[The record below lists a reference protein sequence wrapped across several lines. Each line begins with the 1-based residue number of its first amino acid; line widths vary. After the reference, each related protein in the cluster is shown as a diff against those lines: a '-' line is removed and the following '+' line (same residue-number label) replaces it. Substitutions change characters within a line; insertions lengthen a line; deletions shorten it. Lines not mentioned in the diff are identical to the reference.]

1 MKNLGKAKWNK
12 YKELIRYGNILE
24 DRNAHIL
31 GDKWERRSVIELDNI
46 QWYVVMIDGNLVV
59 LEEL

>member
-1 MKNLGKAKWNK
+1 MKDLGKTAWSK
-12 YKELIRYGNILE
+12 YKELIRYGATLE

-31 GDKWERRSVIELDNI
+31 GDKWERRSVIELDDI

>member
-1 MKNLGKAKWNK
+1 MKDLGTAAWSK
-12 YKELIRYGNILE
+12 YKELIRYGAILE

-31 GDKWERRSVIELDNI
+31 GDKWERRSVIELDDI
-46 QWYVVMIDGNLVV
+46 QWYVVMIDGNLMV

>member
-1 MKNLGKAKWNK
+1 MKDLGRAAWSK
-12 YKELIRYGNILE
+12 YKELIRYGAILE

-31 GDKWERRSVIELDNI
+31 GDKWERRSVIEYQDV
-46 QWYVVMIDGNLVV
+46 QYYVVMIDGKLMV

>member
-1 MKNLGKAKWNK
+1 MKDLGETAWSK
-12 YKELIRYGNILE
+12 YKELIRYGIIFE

-31 GDKWERRSVIELDNI
+31 GDKWERRSVIEYRDV
-46 QWYVVMIDGNLVV
+46 QYYVVMIDGKLMV

>member
-31 GDKWERRSVIELDNI
+31 GDKWERRSVIELDDI

-59 LEEL
+59 LEEM

>member
-1 MKNLGKAKWNK
+1 MKNLDKAAWDK
-12 YKELIRYGNILE
+12 YKELVRYGAILE

-31 GDKWERRSVIELDNI
+31 GDKWERRSVIEYRDV
-46 QWYVVMIDGNLVV
+46 QYYVVMIDGKLVV

>member
-1 MKNLGKAKWNK
+1 MKDLGETAWDK
-12 YKELIRYGNILE
+12 YKGLIRYGIILE
-24 DRNAHIL
+24 DRNTHIL
-31 GDKWERRSVIELDNI
+31 GDKWERRSVIELNDI

>member
-1 MKNLGKAKWNK
+1 MKDLGTAAWNK
-12 YKELIRYGNILE
+12 YKELIRYGIILE

-31 GDKWERRSVIELDNI
+31 GDKWERRSVIELDDT

-59 LEEL
+59 LEEM

>member
-1 MKNLGKAKWNK
+1 MKNLGKTAWSK
-12 YKELIRYGNILE
+12 YKELVRYGNILE

-31 GDKWERRSVIELDNI
+31 GDKWERRSVIEYQDV

>member
-1 MKNLGKAKWNK
+1 MKNLDKAAWDK
-12 YKELIRYGNILE
+12 YKELIRYGTILE

-31 GDKWERRSVIELDNI
+31 GDKWERRSVIELDDI
-46 QWYVVMIDGNLVV
+46 QWYVVMIDGNLMV

>member
-1 MKNLGKAKWNK
+1 MKDLGETAWSK
-12 YKELIRYGNILE
+12 YKELIRYGIIFE

-59 LEEL
+59 LKEM

>member
-1 MKNLGKAKWNK
+1 MKNLDKAKWSK

-31 GDKWERRSVIELDNI
+31 GDKWERRGVIELDDI

>member
-1 MKNLGKAKWNK
+1 MKDLGRAAWNK
-12 YKELIRYGNILE
+12 YKELVRYGKILE

-31 GDKWERRSVIELDNI
+31 GDKWERRSVIELDDI
-46 QWYVVMIDGNLVV
+46 QWYVVMIDGNLMV

>member
-1 MKNLGKAKWNK
+1 MKDLGKTAWSK

-31 GDKWERRSVIELDNI
+31 GDKWERRSVIELDDI
-46 QWYVVMIDGNLVV
+46 QWYVVMIDGNLMV

>member
-1 MKNLGKAKWNK
+1 MKNLGRTAWDK

-31 GDKWERRSVIELDNI
+31 GDKWERRSVIELDDI
-46 QWYVVMIDGNLVV
+46 QWYVVMIDGKLVV